1 MKKFLPALVLISLLA
16 APVVLAV
23 ATSTTSTGVKP
34 APECMCTTVKHNL
47 GNYVAGCEKGE
58 VVCDEDTGYAIEG
71 GALCCILDLMETV
84 VDYAFVI
91 LLILAGVIIAFS
103 AFQFATASGS
113 TEKVKSARDK
123 LIWALVGIIVAFG
136 AKGIVKLVETML
148 T

>member
-1 MKKFLPALVLISLLA
+1 MKKFLPALVLISLLV

-23 ATSTTSTGVKP
+23 DEGVKP

-47 GNYVAGCEKGE
+47 GNYVVGCEKGE

-71 GALCCILDLMETV
+71 GALCCILDLMETA